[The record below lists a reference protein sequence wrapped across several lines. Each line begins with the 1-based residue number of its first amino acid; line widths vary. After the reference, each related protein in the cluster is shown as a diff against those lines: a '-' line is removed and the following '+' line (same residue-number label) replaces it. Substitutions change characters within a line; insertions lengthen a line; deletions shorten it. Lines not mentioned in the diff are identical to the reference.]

1 MGSPPLNRMRASVV
15 LLILALLLLS
25 ALALATA
32 WRVQA
37 APDAQAPTTP
47 PSARNGHAIYQ
58 ENCAPCHGPQGG
70 GDGPTASQIANGVP
84 ALADPAIARAATPA
98 EWFEITKEG
107 RMANFMPPWKN
118 RLTDE
123 QIWDVVA
130 FAFTLHTN
138 QAELS
143 RGEQVWGEQ
152 CAACHGPVGAGDGPQ
167 APAVMPSLNDP
178 ALVANTSLDGW
189 FEVTSAGQDA
199 MPGFADELS
208 EEDRWA
214 AVEYARTF
222 SFLPMTAPRL
232 ASGEGR
238 ITGSVT
244 NGTPGGGPVDGL
256 TVTLRPYLNFEEQQP
271 ITVTVGAD
279 GQFVFDGL
287 PTAQEYVY
295 LATTSYGGID
305 FGSQP
310 VRFDSGTVIDLPL
323 PVYEKGDT
331 AGNIAVSLAQWFVD
345 YQDGALLVGE
355 LYRVNHDGDRVYT
368 GGETVAPGKKAVLT
382 FELPDNATDLVL
394 DGGELGDRFVLVDGT
409 LVDTQPMAPGGRQIL
424 MRYLLPYSGTRAQ
437 IKHAVPYPVAQFSVL
452 VNDQG
457 ADVTVD
463 GFTQTGT
470 QSAADR
476 EFLTYTAANLPANQP
491 VQVQL
496 RNLARGVAAT
506 ASSSNAVL
514 AYRPGLL
521 FGLAGLVGVAVVGLA
536 VLALVLGRRS
546 AQGAPAPAAAVNLA
560 AERQR
565 LLQAIA
571 DLDDEYQAGGLED
584 EAYQSQRA
592 ALKRSLLHITRQLEE
607 QPVARAA
614 GQATP

>member
-1 MGSPPLNRMRASVV
+1 MGSPLPNRMRASVAWLV
-15 LLILALLLLS
+15 LALLLLS
-25 ALALATA
+25 AVALASA

-37 APDAQAPTTP
+37 APAAQAPSNP

-70 GDGPTASQIANGVP
+70 GDGPVASQIANGVP
-84 ALADPAIARAATPA
+84 ALADPAIARRATPA

-107 RMANFMPPWKN
+107 RMANFMPPWKS

-152 CAACHGPVGAGDGPQ
+152 CAACHGQLGAGDGPQ
-167 APAVMPSLNDP
+167 APAAMPSLNDP
-178 ALVANTSLDGW
+178 ALVANSSLDGW
-189 FEVTSAGQDA
+189 FQVTSAGKDA
-199 MPGFADELS
+199 MPGFADVLS
-208 EEDRWA
+208 EEERWS

-222 SFLPMTAPRL
+222 SFLPMTAPKL

-238 ITGSVT
+238 ISGVVT

-295 LATTSYGGID
+295 LATTSYRGID

-310 VRFDSGTVIDLPL
+310 ARFESGASIDLPL
-323 PVYEKGDT
+323 PVYETGD
-331 AGNIAVSLAQWFVD
+331 APGNIAVSLAQWFVD
-345 YQDGALLVGE
+345 YEDGALLVGE
-355 LYRVNHDGDRVYT
+355 LYRVNHESDRVYT
-368 GGETVAPGKKAVLT
+368 GGEEVAPGKKAVLT
-382 FELPDNATDLVL
+382 FELPAGATNLAL
-394 DGGELGDRFVLVDGT
+394 DGGNLGDRFILADGAV
-409 LVDTQPMAPGGRQIL
+409 VDTQPLAPGGRQIL
-424 MRYLLPYSGTRAQ
+424 LRYLLPYSGTRAE
-437 IKHAVPYPVAQFSVL
+437 IEHAVPYPVAQFQVL

-470 QSAADR
+470 QVAADR
-476 EFLTYTAANLPANQP
+476 EFATYDAANLPANEP
-491 VQVQL
+491 VRVEF
-496 RNLARGVAAT
+496 RHLARGAPAG
-506 ASSSNAVL
+506 SSNAVL
-514 AYRPGLL
+514 AYHPGLL
-521 FGLAGLVGVAVVGLA
+521 FGLAALVGAAVLGLA
-536 VLALVLGRRS
+536 VLALALGRRS
-546 AQGAPAPAAAVNLA
+546 AEGAAAPDVTANLVA
-560 AERQR
+560 KRQQ

-571 DLDDEYQAGGLED
+571 DLDDEHQAGSLDD
-584 EAYQSQRA
+584 ETYQSQRT
-592 ALKRSLLHITRQLEE
+592 ALKRSLLHVTRQLDEHS
-607 QPVARAA
+607 VAGATA
-614 GQATP
+614 QATP